1 LKENA
6 RGSVEGFSRLGLGK
20 ALVAGQV
27 ALSLVLLVGA
37 GLFAAT
43 MRNLLAT
50 KTGFDQHDVLIVSV
64 DQSSQVPMG
73 QRVAL
78 HQAILEKMRAVPGVD
93 LAASSTMTPIS
104 NQMWNE
110 FIYPEG
116 FQAKSRDDRLIY
128 FNRISPGYFRTMG
141 TALLGGRDFTDRDT
155 AKSEKVMILNQAASR
170 HFFGSTSPVGKLVGM
185 DAEGKPG
192 TKELFRVVG
201 VVQDAKYAAIK
212 EDPVLT
218 GYLPA
223 AQDPHPWPTMNFEL
237 RSSVAAGEL
246 SPLVRAAVAAVDRSI
261 SLEFRSFETQVS
273 DSLAQQRMLALLSTF
288 FGGLALLLAVIGLY
302 GVTAYSVLRRQGEIG
317 IRMALG
323 ARRGSVISLVLR
335 DVFAMLIAGTVV
347 GVAVSLAAGR
357 LVTSLLYGVKPT
369 DVATLAAAAVVLG
382 TATAIAGFVPALRAS
397 RLDPMAALRDE

>member
-1 LKENA
+1 
-6 RGSVEGFSRLGLGK
+6 
-20 ALVAGQV
+20 
-27 ALSLVLLVGA
+27 
-37 GLFAAT
+37 
-43 MRNLLAT
+43 
-50 KTGFDQHDVLIVSV
+50 
-64 DQSSQVPMG
+64 
-73 QRVAL
+73 
-78 HQAILEKMRAVPGVD
+78 
-93 LAASSTMTPIS
+93 
-104 NQMWNE
+104 
-110 FIYPEG
+110 
-116 FQAKSRDDRLIY
+116 LIY
-128 FNRISPGYFRTMG
+128 FNRVSPAYFRTMG
-141 TALLGGRDFTDRDT
+141 TALVAGREFTDRDT

-170 HFFGSTSPVGKLVGM
+170 HFFGFTNPVGKLVGM

-192 TKELFRVVG
+192 TKELLRVVG

-273 DSLAQQRMLALLSTF
+273 ESLAQQRMLALLSTF
-288 FGGLALLLAVIGLY
+288 FGGLALLLAVVGLY
-302 GVTAYSVLRRQGEIG
+302 GVTAYSVMRRQGEIG

-335 DVFAMLIAGTVV
+335 DVFTMLIAGTVI

-382 TATAIAGFVPALRAS
+382 TATAVAGFVPALRAS